1 MRNPFDRATEIS
13 IEHPKKVLAIGF
25 VSTLL
30 LSSMA
35 MFLEFD
41 NSEDAFFPDNETV
54 QLLDEVES
62 EYQASIDFVRV
73 IVRSDTSLSDSST
86 WSHLGVVESLL
97 LGNDNLS
104 SHSYPLFGGQ
114 PNNGPASSAISWMK
128 YQSMDSNH
136 DWMERIEAG
145 IESLANSDDANYTS
159 AKSELQS
166 SILMVP
172 SPSHVTLQELGGW
185 DFENVGE
192 WFPKLLEGENI
203 AQEIS
208 GIMLASQAMT
218 SENQTRSADMQML
231 NGQIVGSLAPLLG
244 YQSVDLSSAIRGS
257 IPSDQDDPLS
267 SEGPFLVSMAITTDP
282 EDHDGLTLDE
292 IQKEVVVWAEEVEN
306 AVRGSGDDSS
316 TVFSFSQFLQGQ
328 NSNLGLELAILNS
341 ASLLILGSILY
352 FTFRSLR
359 DTAFVLGLTVF
370 GILATYGTSGLLT
383 KLGVD
388 MTFNQAMNSI
398 PVLLLAIG
406 VDYGLHVVK
415 RVREEYL
422 EESGDSESMVM
433 DLSNEARRKAI
444 RSGTTLTSI
453 ALLIAIFTDMVGFL
467 SFRLSSQQ
475 FLVVFGTV
483 IAIGLFYVYLFSIT
497 ALPALMTI
505 VPPKDMVLGKSVKVE
520 RSPLMERIGS
530 LSDRPMVAVIAA
542 VALTAPMLIGVSQL
556 EVGFDTR
563 DNFDDSVPV
572 VADFILISDE
582 FQSSPAPIYVVVE
595 GDVISEGGRQAVRDV
610 IGVLGQDERVTVVI
624 SDLWS
629 TLEATRGSDS
639 ELSSLM
645 LSVESGEDGAWSSLR
660 EWLTGT
666 DAGRDVSSG
675 LLSADGQQTL
685 VSFQAAT
692 LDWSDTNSFESELS
706 SILSTSMSG
715 SGFTADLSGRS
726 LILAQITSDVA
737 EAAVLS
743 TVIVAG
749 VILLML
755 VTIHTYRTRSLGLG
769 LARGVVT
776 WIPLLAVVAWVYGI
790 MGFTGFQLNS
800 QTVTIGA
807 LTLGLGVDYAVHLS
821 TRIEEEVE
829 KNPDGLPSEWATASI
844 STTGRA
850 MAGAAITT
858 AGGFSVLNLSSLVP
872 LQLFGQAFVVAII
885 LALLASILLLP
896 SIYTNLMKWEIGR
909 INRSSIELI

>member
-1 MRNPFDRATEIS
+1 MINPFDRATEIS

-54 QLLDEVES
+54 QLLDEVEG
-62 EYQASIDFVRV
+62 EYQASIDFVRI
-73 IVRSDTSLSDSST
+73 IVRTESDLSDSST
-86 WSHLGVVESLL
+86 WSHLGRMEAILL
-97 LGNDNLS
+97 EEENLS
-104 SHSYPLFGGQ
+104 GVAYPLFGGQ
-114 PNNGPASSAISWMK
+114 ANNGPASSAISWLK
-128 YQSMDSNH
+128 YQSPENNAAWINGLLASVDALASAEEENYSAAK
-136 DWMERIEAG
+136 EA
-145 IESLANSDDANYTS
+145 
-159 AKSELQS
+159 
-166 SILMVP
+166 
-172 SPSHVTLQELGGW
+172 
-185 DFENVGE
+185 
-192 WFPKLLEGENI
+192 LE
-203 AQEIS
+203 ASIS
-208 GIMLASQAMT
+208 GIPAPVAVTSLEMSSWDYSEPSDWLPKILAGEDIQEELGAVIGASQ
-218 SENQTRSADMQML
+218 SLVSDNESKSAEL
-231 NGQIVGSLAPLLG
+231 GVLRGQITGGIAPLLG
-244 YQSVDLSSAIRGS
+244 YQSVELGSSISGTVPSGTADLLA
-257 IPSDQDDPLS
+257 SD
-267 SEGPFLVSMAITTDP
+267 GPFLVTMTVSTDP
-282 EDHDGLTLDE
+282 EDYGG
-292 IQKEVVVWAEEVEN
+292 KSAEEVQADIVLWTEN
-306 AVRGSGDDSS
+306 VEREILALDDESS
-316 TVFSFSQFLQGQ
+316 SVFSFSQFQQGQ
-328 NSNLGLELAILNS
+328 NANLGVELAILNS

-352 FTFRSLR
+352 FTFRSFR

-383 KLGVD
+383 KIGVD
-388 MTFNQAMNSI
+388 MTFNAAMNSI

-422 EESGDSESMVM
+422 EESGDGSSRISALSE
-433 DLSNEARRKAI
+433 DARRKAI

-505 VPPKDMVLGKSVKVE
+505 VPPKDMEMGKSVKTGG
-520 RSPLMERIGS
+520 SPLIQRVS
-530 LSDRPMVAVIAA
+530 RLSDKPAITILVA
-542 VALTAPMLIGVSQL
+542 ALITAPMMIGVGQL

-572 VADFILISDE
+572 VADFLLISEE
-582 FQSSPAPIYVVVE
+582 FQSSPSPIYVVVE
-595 GDVISEGGRQAVRDV
+595 GDVVSQEGWQALESVV
-610 IGVLGQDERVTVVI
+610 SVLGQDQRVTVVV
-624 SDLWS
+624 SDLPS
-629 TLEATRGSDS
+629 TLLSARGANP

-645 LSVESGEDGAWSSLR
+645 SSVENGEEGSWLSLNS
-660 EWLTGT
+660 WLTET
-666 DAGRDVSSG
+666 PEGRS
-675 LLSADGQQTL
+675 LSAGMLSSDGKQTL

-692 LDWSDTNSFESELS
+692 LDWSSTNAFESDLSTELS
-706 SILSTSMSG
+706 GSMG
-715 SGFTADLSGRS
+715 AGFTADLSGRS

-737 EAAVLS
+737 EAAILS
-743 TVIVAG
+743 TAIVAG
-749 VILLML
+749 VILLTL
-755 VTIHTYRTRSLGLG
+755 VAIHTFRTKDVRLG

-829 KNPDGLPSEWATASI
+829 KNPEGTTEEWASASI

-850 MAGAAITT
+850 MAGAAVTT

-872 LQLFGQAFVVAII
+872 LQLFGQAFVVAIT
-885 LALLASILLLP
+885 LALLASVLLLP
-896 SIYTNLMKWEIGR
+896 PIYTNLMKWER
-909 INRSSIELI
+909 NRSARVAS

>member
-1 MRNPFDRATEIS
+1 MNNPFDRATEIS
-13 IEHPKKVLAIGF
+13 INHPKKVLAIGF

-54 QLLDEVES
+54 RLLDEVES

-73 IVRSDTSLSDSST
+73 VVRSDTGLSDPIT
-86 WSHLGVVESLL
+86 WSHLGAMESLL
-97 LGNDNLS
+97 LGDDNLS

-114 PNNGPASSAISWMK
+114 PNTGPASSAISWMK
-128 YQSMDSNH
+128 YQSMDSNR
-136 DWMERIEAG
+136 DWIEIMNSG
-145 IESLANSDDANYTS
+145 IEFLVNSDDANYTS

-172 SPSHVTLQELGGW
+172 SPSQVTLQELGVW
-185 DFENVGE
+185 DFEDAEE
-192 WFPKLLEGENI
+192 WFPRLLEGENI

-208 GIMLASQAMT
+208 GLMLASQAMT
-218 SENQTRSADMQML
+218 SENQTRLADMQTL

-257 IPSDQDDPLS
+257 IPSDHDDPVAS
-267 SEGPFLVSMAITTDP
+267 QGPFLVSMAITTDP
-282 EDHDGLTLDE
+282 EDHDGLTFDE
-292 IQKEVVVWAEEVEN
+292 IQSEVVGWAEGVEDG
-306 AVRGSGDDSS
+306 VRESGDDSS
-316 TVFSFSQFLQGQ
+316 TVFSFSQFQQGQ
-328 NSNLGLELAILNS
+328 NANLGLELAILNS

-383 KLGVD
+383 RLGVD
-388 MTFNQAMNSI
+388 MTFNAAMNSI
-398 PVLLLAIG
+398 PVLLLASG

-422 EESGDSESMVM
+422 EESGDDSARITSLSE
-433 DLSNEARRKAI
+433 EARMKAI
-444 RSGTTLTSI
+444 RSGTTLTSL

-497 ALPALMTI
+497 ALPALMAL
-505 VPPKDMVLGKSVKVE
+505 VPPKDMKMSKSVKVE
-520 RSPLMERIGS
+520 ISPLIERIGG
-530 LSDRPMVAVIAA
+530 LSERPTLTMLVAI
-542 VALTAPMLIGVSQL
+542 LITAPIIAGVSQL

-572 VADFILISDE
+572 VSDFLLISE
-582 FQSSPAPIYVVVE
+582 QFQSSPAPIYVVIE
-595 GDVISEGGRQAVRDV
+595 GDMVSEDGRQAVESV
-610 IGVLGQDERVTVVI
+610 LGVLSGDDRVTVVV

-629 TLEATRGSDS
+629 TLDASRGSNP
-639 ELSSLM
+639 ELSALM
-645 LSVESGEDGAWSSLR
+645 LSVDDGEEGSWSSLSD
-660 EWLTGT
+660 WLIGT
-666 DAGRDVSSG
+666 EDGRSISAGM
-675 LLSADGQQTL
+675 LAADGQQTL

-692 LDWSDTNSFESELS
+692 LDWSSTNEFEGNLSRELAAS
-706 SILSTSMSG
+706 VPA
-715 SGFTADLSGRS
+715 GFTADLSGRS

-743 TVIVAG
+743 TLIVAG

-755 VTIHTYRTRSLGLG
+755 VVIHTFRTGDIRLGLV
-769 LARGVVT
+769 RGAVT
-776 WIPLLAVVAWVYGI
+776 WMPLLAVVAWVYGI

-807 LTLGLGVDYAVHLS
+807 LTLGLGVDYAVHIS

-829 KNPDGLPSEWATASI
+829 KNPEGTPSEWAVASI

-872 LQLFGQAFVVAII
+872 LQLFGQAFVVAIS
-885 LALLASILLLP
+885 LALIASVVLLP
-896 SIYTNLMKWEIGR
+896 SLYTNLMKWEQSNSIGH
-909 INRSSIELI
+909 

>member
-1 MRNPFDRATEIS
+1 MNNPFDRATEIS
-13 IEHPKKVLAIGF
+13 INHPKKVLALGF

-54 QLLDEVES
+54 RLLDEVEA

-73 IVRSDTSLSDSST
+73 IARTDAGLESQATWSQLALLESFLMGDQNLSD
-86 WSHLGVVESLL
+86 
-97 LGNDNLS
+97 
-104 SHSYPLFGGQ
+104 HSYPLFGGQ
-114 PNNGPASSAISWMK
+114 ANNGPASSAITWLK
-128 YQSMDSNH
+128 YQSLENNRDWIDELTQSIVALGVSDDSNY
-136 DWMERIEAG
+136 
-145 IESLANSDDANYTS
+145 SS
-159 AKSELQS
+159 AKARVES
-166 SILMVP
+166 SISLIP
-172 SPSHVTLQELGGW
+172 TPTPTTADELAGW
-185 DFENVGE
+185 DFSDPSG
-192 WFPKLLEGENI
+192 WFPSIIAGENI
-203 AQEIS
+203 SRELSEAIGTSQTLVSDNESRSPELESLRIRIVSALSPLIGYQAVDIFSAIS
-208 GIMLASQAMT
+208 GSVP
-218 SENQTRSADMQML
+218 SGD
-231 NGQIVGSLAPLLG
+231 GDLLT
-244 YQSVDLSSAIRGS
+244 
-257 IPSDQDDPLS
+257 
-267 SEGPFLVSMAITTDP
+267 SEGPFLVSMAITTDS
-282 EDHDGLTLDE
+282 EDHGGMSADD
-292 IQKEVVVWAEEVEN
+292 IQKEVVLWTDSVQHKIAD
-306 AVRGSGDDSS
+306 SGDEGS
-316 TVFSFSQFLQGQ
+316 TVFSFAQFQQGQ
-328 NSNLGLELAILNS
+328 NANLGVELAVLNS

-359 DTAFVLGLTVF
+359 DTFFVLGLTVF

-422 EESGDSESMVM
+422 EESGDDSARITSLSE
-433 DLSNEARRKAI
+433 EARMKAI

-497 ALPALMTI
+497 ALPALMAL
-505 VPPKDMVLGKSVKVE
+505 VPPKDMKLNKSVKVE
-520 RSPLMERIGS
+520 ISPLIERIGG
-530 LSDRPMVAVIAA
+530 LSERPIVTMLVAI
-542 VALTAPMLIGVSQL
+542 LITAPIIAGISQL

-572 VADFILISDE
+572 VSDFLLISE
-582 FQSSPAPIYVVVE
+582 QFQSSPAPIYVVIE
-595 GDVISEGGRQAVRDV
+595 GDVVSEDGRQAVESV
-610 IGVLGQDERVTVVI
+610 LGVLSADDRVTVVV

-629 TLEATRGSDS
+629 TLEASRGSNP
-639 ELSSLM
+639 ELSALM
-645 LSVESGEDGAWSSLR
+645 LSVDDGEEGSWSSLSG
-660 EWLTGT
+660 WLIGT
-666 DAGRDVSSG
+666 EDGRSISAGMLAG
-675 LLSADGQQTL
+675 DGEQTL

-692 LDWSDTNSFESELS
+692 LDWSSTNEFEGNLS
-706 SILSTSMSG
+706 SKLTASVPAE
-715 SGFTADLSGRS
+715 FTADLSGRS

-743 TVIVAG
+743 TLIVAG

-755 VTIHTYRTRSLGLG
+755 VVIHTFRTGDIRLGLV
-769 LARGVVT
+769 RGAVT
-776 WIPLLAVVAWVYGI
+776 WMPLLAVVAWVYGI

-807 LTLGLGVDYAVHLS
+807 LTLGLGVDYAVHIS

-829 KNPDGLPSEWATASI
+829 KNPGGTPSEWAVASI

-872 LQLFGQAFVVAII
+872 LQLFGQAFVVAIS
-885 LALLASILLLP
+885 LALIASVVLLP
-896 SIYTNLMKWEIGR
+896 SLYTNLMKWEQGTSMGR
-909 INRSSIELI
+909 

>member
-54 QLLDEVES
+54 RLLDEVES

-73 IVRSDTSLSDSST
+73 IVRSDTSLSDPIT
-86 WSHLGVVESLL
+86 WSHLGAMESLL
-97 LGNDNLS
+97 LGDDNLS

-114 PNNGPASSAISWMK
+114 PNTGPASSAISWMK
-128 YQSMDSNH
+128 YQSMDSNRN
-136 DWMERIEAG
+136 WIEMMKSG
-145 IESLANSDDANYTS
+145 IEFLVNSDDANYTS

-172 SPSHVTLQELGGW
+172 SPSQVTPQELGVW
-185 DFENVGE
+185 DFEDAEE
-192 WFPKLLEGENI
+192 WFPRLLEGENI

-208 GIMLASQAMT
+208 GLMLSSQAMT
-218 SENQTRSADMQML
+218 SENQTRSADMQTL

-257 IPSDQDDPLS
+257 IPSDHDDPEAS
-267 SEGPFLVSMAITTDP
+267 QGPFLVSMAITTDP
-282 EDHDGLTLDE
+282 EDHDGLTFDE
-292 IQKEVVVWAEEVEN
+292 IQAEVVRWAEEVEDG
-306 AVRGSGDDSS
+306 VRESGDDSS
-316 TVFSFSQFLQGQ
+316 TVFSFSQFQQGQ
-328 NSNLGLELAILNS
+328 NANLGLELAILNS

-383 KLGVD
+383 KIGVD
-388 MTFNQAMNSI
+388 MTFNAAMNSI

-422 EESGDSESMVM
+422 EESGDSESRVM
-433 DLSNEARRKAI
+433 ELSNEARRKAI

-505 VPPKDMVLGKSVKVE
+505 VPPKNMVLSKSVKVE

-530 LSDRPMVAVIAA
+530 LSDTPMVAVIAA
-542 VALTAPMLIGVSQL
+542 LALTAPMAIGVSQL

-595 GDVISEGGRQAVRDV
+595 GDVVSEGGREAVRDV

-629 TLEATRGSDS
+629 TLDSTRGSDS

-645 LSVESGEDGAWSSLR
+645 LSVESGEDGSWSDLR

-666 DAGRDVSSG
+666 DAGRAVSSG
-675 LLSADGQQTL
+675 LLSGDGQQTL

-706 SILSTSMSG
+706 SMLSASVSE

-755 VTIHTYRTRSLGLG
+755 VTIHTFRTRNLGLG
-769 LARGVVT
+769 VARGVVT
-776 WIPLLAVVAWVYGI
+776 
-790 MGFTGFQLNS
+790 
-800 QTVTIGA
+800 
-807 LTLGLGVDYAVHLS
+807 LS
-821 TRIEEEVE
+821 
-829 KNPDGLPSEWATASI
+829 
-844 STTGRA
+844 
-850 MAGAAITT
+850 
-858 AGGFSVLNLSSLVP
+858 
-872 LQLFGQAFVVAII
+872 
-885 LALLASILLLP
+885 
-896 SIYTNLMKWEIGR
+896 
-909 INRSSIELI
+909 LIHI

>member
-13 IEHPKKVLAIGF
+13 IRHPKTVLSVGL
-25 VSTLL
+25 VVTLM

-54 QLLDEVES
+54 RLLDEVES
-62 EYQASIDFVRV
+62 EYQASIDFVRI
-73 IVRSDTSLSDSST
+73 IVRSDTGLSDPNT
-86 WSHLGVVESLL
+86 WSHLGAMESLL
-97 LGNDNLS
+97 LGNENLS

-114 PNNGPASSAISWMK
+114 PNTGPASTAISWMK
-128 YQSMDSNH
+128 YQSMDSNR
-136 DWMERIEAG
+136 DWIERMKSG
-145 IESLANSDDANYTS
+145 IEFLVNSDDANYTS

-172 SPSHVTLQELGGW
+172 SPSQVTPQELEDW
-185 DFENVGE
+185 DFENVGD
-192 WFPKLLEGENI
+192 WFPRLLGGENI
-203 AQEIS
+203 SHELS
-208 GIMLASQAMT
+208 GIMLASQAMQ

-231 NGQIVGSLAPLLG
+231 NGQIVGSIAPLLG
-244 YQSVDLSSAIRGS
+244 YQSVDLSSAISGS
-257 IPSDQDDPLS
+257 IPSDHDDPLVS
-267 SEGPFLVSMAITTDP
+267 DGPFLVSMAITTDP
-282 EDHDGLTLDE
+282 EDHDGLAFDE
-292 IQKEVVVWAEEVEN
+292 IQAEVVGWAEEVEDG
-306 AVRGSGDDSS
+306 VRDSGDDSS
-316 TVFSFSQFLQGQ
+316 TVFSFSQFQQGQ
-328 NSNLGLELAILNS
+328 NANLGLELAILNS

-388 MTFNQAMNSI
+388 MTFNAAMNSI

-422 EESGDSESMVM
+422 EESGDSESTVK
-433 DLSNEARRKAI
+433 DLSHDARGKAI

-497 ALPALMTI
+497 ALPALLTV
-505 VPPKDMVLGKSVKVE
+505 VPPKNMVLGKSVKVE
-520 RSPLMERIGS
+520 RSPLIERIGS
-530 LSDRPMVAVIAA
+530 LSDSPMVAVVGAIL
-542 VALTAPMLIGVSQL
+542 LTLPMANGVSQL

-582 FQSSPAPIYVVVE
+582 FQNSPAPIYVVVE
-595 GDVISEGGRQAVRDV
+595 GDVVSEEGRQAIRDV
-610 IGVLGQDERVTVVI
+610 IGVLDQDQRVTVVI

-629 TLEATRGSDS
+629 TLDSTRGSNP
-639 ELSSLM
+639 ELASLM
-645 LSVESGEDGAWSSLR
+645 LSVENSEDGSWSSLR

-675 LLSADGQQTL
+675 LLAGDGQQTL

-692 LDWSDTNSFESELS
+692 LDWSDTNSFESNLS
-706 SILSTSMSG
+706 AGLSASVSG

-755 VTIHTYRTRSLGLG
+755 VTIHTFRTRNPGLG

-807 LTLGLGVDYAVHLS
+807 LTLGLGVDYAVHIS

-850 MAGAAITT
+850 MAGAAVTT

-872 LQLFGQAFVVAII
+872 LQLFGQAFVVAIT

-896 SIYTNLMKWEIGR
+896 SLYTNLMMWEQGR
-909 INRSSIELI
+909 LDSGS

>member
-1 MRNPFDRATEIS
+1 
-13 IEHPKKVLAIGF
+13 
-25 VSTLL
+25 
-30 LSSMA
+30 
-35 MFLEFD
+35 
-41 NSEDAFFPDNETV
+41 
-54 QLLDEVES
+54 
-62 EYQASIDFVRV
+62 
-73 IVRSDTSLSDSST
+73 
-86 WSHLGVVESLL
+86 
-97 LGNDNLS
+97 
-104 SHSYPLFGGQ
+104 
-114 PNNGPASSAISWMK
+114 
-128 YQSMDSNH
+128 
-136 DWMERIEAG
+136 
-145 IESLANSDDANYTS
+145 
-159 AKSELQS
+159 
-166 SILMVP
+166 MVP
-172 SPSHVTLQELGGW
+172 SPSQVTPQELANW
-185 DFENVGE
+185 DFENVDD
-192 WFPKLLEGENI
+192 WFPRLLEGENLS
-203 AQEIS
+203 QDLS

-244 YQSVDLSSAIRGS
+244 YQSVDLSAAISGS
-257 IPSDQDDPLS
+257 IPSDHDDPLTNG
-267 SEGPFLVSMAITTDP
+267 GPFLVSMAITTDS
-282 EDHDGLTLDE
+282 EDHDGLAFDD
-292 IQKEVVVWAEEVEN
+292 IQARVVDWAEEIEGG
-306 AVRGSGDDSS
+306 VRESGDDSS
-316 TVFSFSQFLQGQ
+316 TVFSFSQFQQGQ
-328 NSNLGLELAILNS
+328 NANLGLELAILNS

-388 MTFNQAMNSI
+388 MTFNAAMNSI

-422 EESGDSESMVM
+422 EESGDSESRVM
-433 DLSNEARRKAI
+433 ELSNEARSKAI

-505 VPPKDMVLGKSVKVE
+505 VPPKNMVLSKSVKIE
-520 RSPLMERIGS
+520 RSPLVERIGS
-530 LSDRPMVAVIAA
+530 LSDRPLVAVIAA
-542 VALTAPMLIGVSQL
+542 VALTAPMAMGISQL

-595 GDVISEGGRQAVRDV
+595 GDVVSEGGREAVRDV

-629 TLEATRGSDS
+629 TLDSTRGSDS

-645 LSVESGEDGAWSSLR
+645 LSVESGEDGSWSDLR

-675 LLSADGQQTL
+675 LLSEDGQQTL

-706 SILSTSMSG
+706 SMLSASASE
-715 SGFTADLSGRS
+715 SAFTADLSGRS

-737 EAAVLS
+737 GAAVLS

-755 VTIHTYRTRSLGLG
+755 VTIHTFRTRNLGLG
-769 LARGVVT
+769 VARGVVT

-850 MAGAAITT
+850 MAGAAVTT

-872 LQLFGQAFVVAII
+872 LQLFGQAFVVAIT
-885 LALLASILLLP
+885 LALLASVLLLP
-896 SIYTNLMKWEIGR
+896 SIYTNLMKWEQGR
-909 INRSSIELI
+909 LGSAS

>member
-1 MRNPFDRATEIS
+1 MKNPFDRATEIS
-13 IEHPKKVLAIGF
+13 IEYPRTVLAVGF
-25 VSTLL
+25 VATLL

-54 QLLDEVES
+54 RLLDEVES
-62 EYQASIDFVRV
+62 EYQASLDFVRV
-73 IVRSDTSLSDSST
+73 VVRTDAGLSESAT
-86 WSHLGVVESLL
+86 WSHLGVIESLL
-97 LGNDNLS
+97 LGNENLS

-114 PNNGPASSAISWMK
+114 PNNGPASAAISWMK
-128 YQSMDSNH
+128 YQSQDGNQEWIGSVSG
-136 DWMERIEAG
+136 G
-145 IESLANSDDANYTS
+145 IESLANADDANYTA
-159 AKSELQS
+159 AKLELQS
-166 SILMVP
+166 AIMTIP
-172 SPSHVTLQELGGW
+172 SPSHVTPQELESW
-185 DFENVGE
+185 DFTGVEV
-192 WFPKLLEGENI
+192 WLPKLLDGEDI
-203 AQEIS
+203 TTEIS
-208 GIMLASQAMT
+208 AIMAASQ
-218 SENQTRSADMQML
+218 SLVSQNETRSAEL
-231 NGQIVGSLAPLLG
+231 EAFKGQITGLMAPLLG
-244 YQSVDLSSAIRGS
+244 YQAVNLISAIEGS
-257 IPSDQDDPLS
+257 IPSDQEIPLD

-282 EDHDGLTLDE
+282 DDHDGMTFDE
-292 IQKEVVVWAEEVEN
+292 IQMEVVKWAQEVEE
-306 AVRGSGDDSS
+306 GISESSDSSS
-316 TVFSFSQFLQGQ
+316 TVFSFSQFQQGQ
-328 NSNLGLELAILNS
+328 NSNLGAELAILNS
-341 ASLLILGSILY
+341 ASLLILGSVLY
-352 FTFRSLR
+352 FTFRSFR

-388 MTFNQAMNSI
+388 MTFNAAMNSI

-422 EESGDSESMVM
+422 EESGDSESMVTS
-433 DLSNEARRKAI
+433 LSEDARRRAI

-453 ALLIAIFTDMVGFL
+453 ALLIAIFTDIVGFL

-497 ALPALMTI
+497 ALPALMTLI
-505 VPPKDMVLGKSVKVE
+505 KPKDMVLGKSVKVE
-520 RSPLMERIGS
+520 RSPLIEKIGG
-530 LSDRPMVAVIAA
+530 LSDRPVVAVL
-542 VALTAPMLIGVSQL
+542 VAIVLTTPMIMGIGQL

-582 FQSSPAPIYVVVE
+582 FQNSPAPIYVVVE
-595 GDVISEGGRQAVRDV
+595 GDVVSEEGRQAITDV
-610 IGVLGQDERVTVVI
+610 IGVLGEDERVTVVI

-629 TLEATRGSDS
+629 TLDVTRGSNSD
-639 ELSSLM
+639 LSSLM
-645 LSVESGEDGAWSSLR
+645 LSIESGDEGSWSALR

-675 LLSADGQQTL
+675 LLSGDGQQTL
-685 VSFQAAT
+685 ISFQAAT
-692 LDWSDTNSFESELS
+692 LDWSSTNSFESELS
-706 SILSTSMSG
+706 SELSTSVSG
-715 SGFTADLSGRS
+715 TGFSADLSGRS

-743 TVIVAG
+743 TVVVAG
-749 VILLML
+749 IILLML
-755 VTIHTYRTRSLGLG
+755 VTIHTFRTGNLGLG

-829 KNPDGLPSEWATASI
+829 KNPNGLPSEWAAASI

-850 MAGAAITT
+850 MAGAAVTT

-872 LQLFGQAFVVAII
+872 LQLFGQAFVVAIT
-885 LALLASILLLP
+885 LALLASVLLLP
-896 SIYTNLMKWEIGR
+896 SIYTNLMKWEQKRIG
-909 INRSSIELI
+909 SSI

>member
-1 MRNPFDRATEIS
+1 M
-13 IEHPKKVLAIGF
+13 
-25 VSTLL
+25 TLM

-54 QLLDEVES
+54 RLLDEVES
-62 EYQASIDFVRV
+62 EYQASIDFVRI
-73 IVRSDTSLSDSST
+73 IVRSDTGLSEPST
-86 WSHLGVVESLL
+86 WSNLGGMESLL
-97 LGNDNLS
+97 LGNENLS

-128 YQSMDSNH
+128 YQSMERNH
-136 DWMERIEAG
+136 GWIERIEAG
-145 IESLANSDDANYTS
+145 IESLANSDDANYTT

-172 SPSHVTLQELGGW
+172 SPSQVTPQELGDW
-185 DFENVGE
+185 DFESVGD
-192 WFPKLLEGENI
+192 WFPRLLEGENLSQDLSRI
-203 AQEIS
+203 I
-208 GIMLASQAMT
+208 LASQAMT
-218 SENQTRSADMQML
+218 SENQTRLTDMQML

-244 YQSVDLSSAIRGS
+244 YQSVDLSSAISGS
-257 IPSDQDDPLS
+257 IPSDHDDPLT
-267 SEGPFLVSMAITTDP
+267 SEGPFLISMAITTDS
-282 EDHDGLTLDE
+282 EDHDGLAFDE
-292 IQKEVVVWAEEVEN
+292 IQAEVVGWAEEIEHG
-306 AVRGSGDDSS
+306 VRESGDHSS
-316 TVFSFSQFLQGQ
+316 TVFSFSQFQQGQ
-328 NSNLGLELAILNS
+328 NANLGLELAILNS

-359 DTAFVLGLTVF
+359 DTVFVLGLTVF

-383 KLGVD
+383 RLGVD
-388 MTFNQAMNSI
+388 MTFNAAMNSI

-422 EESGDSESMVM
+422 EESGDSGSRVM
-433 DLSNEARRKAI
+433 ELSNEARRKAI

-453 ALLIAIFTDMVGFL
+453 ALLIAIFTDMGGFL

-505 VPPKDMVLGKSVKVE
+505 VPPKNMVLSKSVKVE
-520 RSPLMERIGS
+520 RSPLIERIGS
-530 LSDRPMVAVIAA
+530 LSDTPVIAVIAA
-542 VALTAPMLIGVSQL
+542 LALTAPMAIGVSQL

-595 GDVISEGGRQAVRDV
+595 GDVVSEGGKEAVREV

-629 TLEATRGSDS
+629 TLDSTRGSDS

-645 LSVESGEDGAWSSLR
+645 LSVESGEDGSWSDLR

-675 LLSADGQQTL
+675 LLSGDGQQTL

-706 SILSTSMSG
+706 SMLSASVSE

-755 VTIHTYRTRSLGLG
+755 VTIHTFRTQNLGLG
-769 LARGVVT
+769 IARGVVT

-872 LQLFGQAFVVAII
+872 LQLFGQAFVVAIT
-885 LALLASILLLP
+885 LALLASVLLLP
-896 SIYTNLMKWEIGR
+896 SIYTNLMKWEQGR
-909 INRSSIELI
+909 LGSTS